1 MAPNVTPAERERRNG
16 RFKKAKA
23 ALEKGLVL
31 VTSLWQADGDGMSWL
46 DGGCNAQHPHCNL
59 NASTA
64 VFSDVAVVG

>member
-1 MAPNVTPAERERRNG
+1 MSSTMTMLEAT
-16 RFKKAKA
+16 KA

-46 DGGCNAQHPHCNL
+46 DGGCDAQHPHCNL

-64 VFSDVAVVG
+64 VFSDVAVV